1 MAKKV
6 KTPMIEA
13 PEIKPSKVKINPN
26 KEKIEKAIDKGT
38 GNSIRA
44 KISIDDELAALRD
57 QLMAISIANKISF
70 TSKFQGLVSIVE
82 DEVQKGKDMK
92 AAKED
97 KP

>member
-6 KTPMIEA
+6 KNP
-13 PEIKPSKVKINPN
+13 VKINPVKIN
-26 KEKIEKAIDKGT
+26 PDKERIEKAIDRGT

-44 KISIDDELAALRD
+44 KISMDDELAALRD
-57 QLMAISIANKISF
+57 QLMAISAASKIPF
-70 TSKFQGLVSIVE
+70 TVKFQALVNVAE
-82 DEVQKGKDMK
+82 DEIQKGKDMK

>member
-6 KTPMIEA
+6 KNPV
-13 PEIKPSKVKINPN
+13 VKINPN
-26 KEKIEKAIDKGT
+26 KERIEKAIDRGT

-57 QLMAISIANKISF
+57 QLMAISAVSKIPF
-70 TSKFQGLVSIVE
+70 TAKFQALVNVAE
-82 DEVQKGKDMK
+82 DEIQKGKDMK